1 MEDNVLFIIFFVLIL
16 LSPFIIL
23 GIAMLIECCKKPTND
38 WQIYKD
44 RNVFFMKRRYTY
56 FRVFSKWNVLTR
68 FSPPLNYSTTRFFK
82 SVEECE
88 KWAKENVYPSIE
100 FVKEISIN
108 KKETA

>member
-1 MEDNVLFIIFFVLIL
+1 MEDNVLLIIFLVLAL

-56 FRVFSKWNVLTR
+56 FRVFSKWNILTR

-88 KWAKENVYPSIE
+88 KWAK
-100 FVKEISIN
+100 
-108 KKETA
+108 